1 MFLGDPGSLLHLHD
15 SLGNIIKTYGFI
27 GCLYFFDSEMFTL
40 DVSLNSTLLY
50 PPTYL
55 PWPKP
60 NSQFPPTIC
69 SSIMFHHLNNHLHF
83 SVVHAP
89 NLGAILDSV
98 HFLTPHI

>member
-1 MFLGDPGSLLHLHD
+1 MFLGDPGSLLYLHN

-27 GCLYFFDSEMFTL
+27 GCLYFFDTEMFTL

-60 NSQFPPTIC
+60 NSQFPPTVC
-69 SSIMFHHLNNHLHF
+69 SSVMFHHLNNHLHF

-98 HFLTPHI
+98 PSLTPHI